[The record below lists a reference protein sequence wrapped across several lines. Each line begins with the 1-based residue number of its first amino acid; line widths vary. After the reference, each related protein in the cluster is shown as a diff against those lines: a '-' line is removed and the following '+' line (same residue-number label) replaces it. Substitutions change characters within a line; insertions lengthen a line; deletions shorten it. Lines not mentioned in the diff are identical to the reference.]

1 MGALI
6 RIGALINKHQ
16 IGGGGQLLDRRALN
30 RIIKANR
37 RQRKEISILGNYLTA
52 IEQSIS
58 FYALNQIVGS
68 IKTSM
73 VSSMETDFL
82 CIKRN

>member
-16 IGGGGQLLDRRALN
+16 IGGGGGQLLDRRALN

-37 RQRKEISILGNYLTA
+37 RQAKKSL
-52 IEQSIS
+52 
-58 FYALNQIVGS
+58 F
-68 IKTSM
+68 
-73 VSSMETDFL
+73 
-82 CIKRN
+82 

>member
-16 IGGGGQLLDRRALN
+16 IGGGGGQLLDRRALDRRALN

-37 RQRKEISILGNYLTA
+37 RQAKKSL
-52 IEQSIS
+52 
-58 FYALNQIVGS
+58 F
-68 IKTSM
+68 
-73 VSSMETDFL
+73 
-82 CIKRN
+82 

>member
-30 RIIKANR
+30 RIIKGNR
-37 RQRKEISILGNYLTA
+37 RQAKKSL
-52 IEQSIS
+52 
-58 FYALNQIVGS
+58 F
-68 IKTSM
+68 
-73 VSSMETDFL
+73 
-82 CIKRN
+82 